1 MQNPH
6 QSGKRLLLVDD
17 EVTLRT
23 VISETLSDAGYM
35 VDVAK
40 NGKEALQV
48 LGNKGHDLIISDIN
62 MPEMNGMDLYHE
74 VEKNY
79 PELKTKTLFLVGSPT
94 DEILSFIKKN
104 HCRYLTKPFKI
115 SDLVGQI
122 KNILDNK
129 GEKAA

>member
-1 MQNPH
+1 MQTPH
-6 QSGKRLLLVDD
+6 QAGKRLLLVDD
-17 EVTLRT
+17 EVTLRM
-23 VISETLSDAGYM
+23 VISEALSDAGYT

-48 LGNKGHDLIISDIN
+48 LAKKGHDLIISDIN
-62 MPEMNGMDLYHE
+62 MPEMNGIDLYHE
-74 VEKNY
+74 VGNNY

-104 HCRYLTKPFKI
+104 HCRYLTKPFKT
-115 SDLVGQI
+115 SDLVEQI

-129 GEKAA
+129 GDKAA

>member
-23 VISETLSDAGYM
+23 VISETLSHAGYS
-35 VDVAK
+35 VDAAK
-40 NGKEALQV
+40 NGKEALQM
-48 LGNKGHDLIISDIN
+48 LGNKGYDLIISDIN

-79 PELKTKTLFLVGSPT
+79 PELKTKTLFLIGSPT

-104 HCRYLTKPFKI
+104 HGLYLTKPFKT